1 MKEYQEKYIENTKK
15 IKDLANFYSGADKD
29 LGTWLSSHIEEL
41 KTVKV
46 LRDENNR
53 LLSEGLFPDLDRIL
67 SASDKEIKELSD
79 FADILLDWKT
89 NLDPGVYLV
98 VHEALLRLFRIR
110 KDRDAVIKELY
121 MIGMGLYYTRR
132 YTEGVECDLKKRL
145 SFRNE
150 MVFTEA
156 SSYLRYFEEIKDPQT
171 RGYIIR
177 ALHNI
182 TLCDIGLKRRI
193 AINTKALKVMKDE
206 YYRELE
212 PSLPWDRF
220 VRASHQQMSS
230 HRNGLSKSNLS
241 KEEIALVLDA
251 CYEIFKPEQF
261 SQNQSIRWVWPYY
274 DMEYNCGYADLDT
287 TLKRLVKLID
297 STPYDRYDESGLYG
311 NVQLATILGQL
322 LREHPILLNNEDN
335 IRFLDKAYKKMLKCL
350 ISCPP
355 EKFEDNFFF
364 IVDVAITNFHEV
376 EGCLSYKELA
386 SHIMKRFSGDLFIRS
401 RKAGDIMKIFC
412 NELLKKDPSFFDDIP
427 FISQISDAD
436 KKKSVILDYAAT
448 CGLFS
453 DFGLIKMNLERTMKT
468 RNLFEDEKEAY
479 EVHTI
484 SGHDD
489 LKKRKSTER
498 YADIAY
504 GCYRWYDGTD
514 GYPKEY
520 VRNKSNYRQMVD
532 VAAAALYMTD
542 SYNGD
547 IESLAKEM
555 LSLSRKRFSPM
566 VVSCLL
572 DDTLKQSIDHILGGD
587 DTSYY
592 KELYDALK

>member
-1 MKEYQEKYIENTKK
+1 MKDYQEKYIENTKR
-15 IKDLANFYSGADKD
+15 IRDLANFYKGSDKD
-29 LGTWLSSHIEEL
+29 FDAWLSDHKAEL
-41 KTVKV
+41 KIVSRLK
-46 LRDENNR
+46 DDNNR
-53 LLSEGLFPDLDRIL
+53 LLSEGLFPDLDNIL
-67 SASDKEIKELSD
+67 SATDEEIKDLSD
-79 FADILLDWKT
+79 FADVLLDWKT

-98 VHEALLRLFRIR
+98 IHEALLRLYRIR
-110 KDRDAVIKELY
+110 RDRNSVIKELY
-121 MIGMGLYYTRR
+121 MTGMGLYYMRR
-132 YTEGVECDLKKRL
+132 YTEGVDCEFRDRL

-156 SSYLRYFEEIKDPQT
+156 SSYIRYFEDINDTQT
-171 RGYIIR
+171 RSYIVR

-182 TLCDIGLKRRI
+182 SLCNIGLKRRI
-193 AINTKALKVMKDE
+193 AINAKALHVMEDD
-206 YYRELE
+206 YYRTLE
-212 PSLPWDRF
+212 PSLPWDRY

-230 HRNGLSKSNLS
+230 HRNGLSRSNLT

-251 CYEIFKPEQF
+251 CYEIFKPEQL
-261 SQNQSIRWVWPYY
+261 SPDQSLRWTWPYY

-287 TLKRLVKLID
+287 THERLKKLID

-311 NVQLATILGQL
+311 NVQLATIYGQFL
-322 LREHPILLNNEDN
+322 KEHPALQNNEDN

-350 ISCPP
+350 LTCPSD
-355 EKFEDNFFF
+355 KFNDNFFF
-364 IVDVAITNFHEV
+364 IVDVAITNFNEID
-376 EGCLSYKELA
+376 GCLTYSQLA
-386 SHIMKRFSGDLFIRS
+386 SHIMKRFSGDLFVRS
-401 RKAGDIMKIFC
+401 RKAGDIMKLFC
-412 NELLKKDPSFFDDIP
+412 SELLKKDPSFFDDIP
-427 FISQISDAD
+427 FISQISDMD
-436 KKKSVILDYAAT
+436 KKKDVIQNYAAM

-484 SGHDD
+484 SGYDD
-489 LKKRKSTER
+489 LKKRRSTER
-498 YADIAY
+498 FADIAY

-514 GYPKEY
+514 GFPAGY

-542 SYNGD
+542 NYNGSV
-547 IESLAKEM
+547 ENLATEM
-555 LSLSRKRFSPM
+555 MTLSRKRFSPM

-572 DDTLKQSIDHILGGD
+572 DDEMKQSIDRILGGD
-587 DTSYY
+587 DSVYY